1 MSSSLGQGEQFINQK
16 NNRKS
21 GKSRYNQYQNQ
32 SNLNNRSVIEAF
44 SSNSTGASN
53 PSTTSSASSSK
64 TLSIP
69 AEYKNTNI
77 NRVNTAENANMK
89 RVIKDVNKS
98 VNHAGN
104 VGNDTLL
111 VAKSFNKSND
121 KNSLKNSD
129 ITTANGLAGN
139 VNAMG
144 IFSTY
149 SSDIANNL
157 NNSFNKTDLNVPASM
172 AQKINQNNN
181 PYPIITSGNSDSNHV
196 TLFGQP
202 AQMPT
207 TAAQNNIGQFAGQN
221 VYVYDRNPITGNNI
235 YYQGNY
241 TSNLSLSSNNDMG
254 NVTAKQCF
262 ERAADNAGGNS
273 YGYAAID
280 SNGNCYTG
288 LSPSGNWQSSYSKD
302 IELCD
307 VFLGALIDKP
317 IVLGANG
324 GLYVGP
330 PNDKDLTNAN
340 LLNKNLDPTILAN
353 VDPIYGAAINSV
365 KASYGLSS
373 SLDNTDNMIF
383 QDSVSNT
390 TDTTGQASATFETVR
405 TTISSQQICPNWM
418 YDRWLDWGEWMLD
431 WDFTRDVF
439 CKTEETVTYSGIR
452 DGGGQDVI
460 LKYKCGKIP
469 FSVNTPN
476 VIPGTEVTINCYDQM
491 SKYGIMYLEIA
502 DNGVI
507 TITNSATND
516 VVWSFTP
523 KGKEQDLL
531 NQSLP
536 LKNGTTVRLNAPRPD
551 WVNKSG
557 VTTTNKNH
565 STILFTFPNV
575 PNGLTTFS
583 PNEFLSSPSGYCRLK
598 LVKNNNNSSNSS
610 LISTYKFVIQYSL
623 YNLALDNSNYAAGNI
638 TNATPGDESFAL
650 YYIDNIQANNV
661 GGLSY
666 IDMNNNVFTH
676 NKPSSGYY
684 SLGDSY
690 IESKNYLP
698 SNIIS
703 PSSVKQNVSPEQCGN
718 ICTNDDNCGAY
729 TSIRGNCATFS
740 TSSIYPNNLRIYTE
754 GASTFLRDKKVTSEM
769 THPTCSK
776 RIANTT
782 NDVYNN
788 FGSYITGASM
798 TNTKKCGMA
807 VVLDNEIQNLNNA
820 NAAAIS
826 KGKAVKDQINNIYE
840 KQNNAINDLQTNN
853 MLANVFEDVIKD
865 VDTAIETKEEN
876 ALTIVAAKDNTDL
889 ILLSDNYKYI
899 IWGIITLLLSIGAIK
914 ALRIGSR

>member
-1 MSSSLGQGEQFINQK
+1 MHSSSSSSSSLGQGEQFINQ
-16 NNRKS
+16 NNIRKS

-32 SNLNNRSVIEAF
+32 PNSYNKNTIEAF
-44 SSNSTGASN
+44 SSNSTGAYN
-53 PSTTSSASSSK
+53 PSTTSPASSSSK

-235 YYQGNY
+235 YYKGNY

-307 VFLGALIDKP
+307 VFPGAIITNP
-317 IVLGANG
+317 IILGANG
-324 GLYVGP
+324 GIYNGP
-330 PNDKDLTNAN
+330 PNDNDPTNAN

-353 VDPIYGAAINSV
+353 VDPIYGAAINNV
-365 KASYGLSS
+365 QASYGLSGGIA
-373 SLDNTDNMIF
+373 NKGNMEF
-383 QDSVSNT
+383 NDSVVNASNT
-390 TDTTGQASATFETVR
+390 TGKSSATFPTIR

-418 YDRWLDWGEWMLD
+418 HLWWLDWEEWMLR
-431 WDFTRDVF
+431 WNFTRDMF
-439 CKTEETVTYSGIR
+439 CQTEEIVTYTGIR
-452 DGGGQDVI
+452 NEGEGQDVT
-460 LKYKCGKIP
+460 LTYKCGKIP
-469 FSVNTPN
+469 FSVKTPN
-476 VIPGTEVTINCYDQM
+476 AYQGEEVSINCYAQM

-557 VTTTNKNH
+557 VTSTNKNH

-598 LVKNNNNSSNSS
+598 L
-610 LISTYKFVIQYSL
+610 TTDYRFVIQYSL

-769 THPTCSK
+769 THPSCSK
-776 RIANTT
+776 RVANIT
-782 NDVYNN
+782 NDLYNN

>member
-1 MSSSLGQGEQFINQK
+1 MSSSLSSSLGQGEQFNNQK

-32 SNLNNRSVIEAF
+32 PNLYNKNTIEAF

-53 PSTTSSASSSK
+53 PSTTSPASSSSK

-111 VAKSFNKSND
+111 VAKSFNRSND

-157 NNSFNKTDLNVPASM
+157 NNSFNKTDLNIPASM

-202 AQMPT
+202 AQMS
-207 TAAQNNIGQFAGQN
+207 TAIAQNNIGQFAGQN
-221 VYVYDRNPITGNNI
+221 VYVYDRNPVTGNNI

-241 TSNLSLSSNNDMG
+241 TSNLSLSSNSDMG

-273 YGYAAID
+273 YAYAAID

-288 LSPSGNWQSSYSKD
+288 LSPSGNWQSSYTKD
-302 IELCD
+302 IELCE
-307 VFLGALIDKP
+307 VFPGAVIDKP
-317 IVLGANG
+317 IVYGADG

-330 PNDKDLTNAN
+330 PNPKDLTNAN
-340 LLNKNLDPTILAN
+340 LLNKNLDPNILAN
-353 VDPIYGAAINSV
+353 VHPMYGTSINNV
-365 KASYGLSS
+365 QASYGLSDG
-373 SLDNTDNMIF
+373 LDNKNNMIF
-383 QDSVSNT
+383 QDSVLNT
-390 TDTTGQASATFETVR
+390 TDTTGQASATFGTVR
-405 TTISSQQICPNWM
+405 TTISSNQICP
-418 YDRWLDWGEWMLD
+418 EWMSIWWKD
-431 WDFTRDVF
+431 WAYLLLEWGFTRDMF
-439 CKTEETVTYSGIR
+439 CQTEEIVTYSDIR
-452 DGGGQDVI
+452 NGGGDGKDMTLI
-460 LKYKCGKIP
+460 YNCGKTNKSLP
-469 FSVNTPN
+469 KQTVNEGEQFT
-476 VIPGTEVTINCYDQM
+476 VSCIDEM
-491 SKYGIMYLEIA
+491 SQYGIMYLEIA

-507 TITNSATND
+507 TITNSATNG
-516 VVWSFTP
+516 VIWSFTP
-523 KGKEQDLL
+523 TGEQQALL
-531 NQSLP
+531 NQSLT
-536 LKNGTTVRLNAPRPD
+536 LKNMTTVPLNAPRPD
-551 WVNKSG
+551 WVQQSG
-557 VTTTNKNH
+557 VTSTNKNQ
-565 STILFTFPNV
+565 STKVFTLANT
-575 PNGLTTFS
+575 PNGLTTLSPGEHISS
-583 PNEFLSSPSGYCRLK
+583 PNGYCRLK
-598 LVKNNNNSSNSS
+598 VTNDNR
-610 LISTYKFVIQYSL
+610 FVIQYSL

-638 TNATPGDESFAL
+638 TNATPGDESYAL
-650 YYIDNIQANNV
+650 YYVDNIQANNV

-666 IDMNNNVFTH
+666 VDMNNNVFTH

-703 PSSVKQNVSPEQCGN
+703 PSSVKQNVTPEQCGN

-754 GASTFLRDKKVTSEM
+754 GASTFLRDKEVTSEM
-769 THPTCSK
+769 LHPTCSK
-776 RIANTT
+776 RTANTT

-798 TNTKKCGMA
+798 TNTKKCGMG

-826 KGKAVKDQINNIYE
+826 KGNVIKDQINNIYE

-914 ALRIGSR
+914 ALRIGSK

>member
-1 MSSSLGQGEQFINQK
+1 MSIMSIMSESLEQGLRYSTQSSG
-16 NNRKS
+16 NRKH
-21 GKSRYNQYQNQ
+21 RYKE
-32 SNLNNRSVIEAF
+32 SFNNKNTIEPF

-89 RVIKDVNKS
+89 SVIKDVNKS
-98 VNHAGN
+98 VKHASN
-104 VGNDTLL
+104 VSNDTVL
-111 VAKSFNKSND
+111 VANSFNRSND

-129 ITTANGLAGN
+129 ISTVNGVSGN

-149 SSDIANNL
+149 PSDIANNF
-157 NNSFNKTDLNVPASM
+157 NNIFNKTELNEQASL
-172 AQKINQNNN
+172 ARKINKNKQ
-181 PYPIITSGNSDSNHV
+181 YPIITSATPNTSNHV
-196 TLFGQP
+196 ALLGNQ
-202 AQMPT
+202 AQMSS
-207 TAAQNNIGQFAGQN
+207 TAAQNSIGSFAGHN

-241 TSNLSLSSNNDMG
+241 TSNLSLSSNSDMG

-262 ERAADNAGGNS
+262 ERAADNAGQNG
-273 YGYAAID
+273 YAYAAID

-288 LSPSGNWQSSYSKD
+288 LSPSGNWQSSYTQD

-324 GLYVGP
+324 GLYNGP

-365 KASYGLSS
+365 QASYGLSAG
-373 SLDNTDNMIF
+373 LDNKDNMIF
-383 QDSVSNT
+383 QDSVLNT
-390 TDTTGQASATFETVR
+390 TDTTGQASATFGTVR
-405 TTISSQQICPNWM
+405 TTISSNQICPKWM
-418 YDRWLDWGEWMLD
+418 YRWWEDWEEWMLR
-431 WDFTRDVF
+431 WNFTRDIF
-439 CKTEETVTYSGIR
+439 CKTEETVTYSDIR

-460 LKYKCGKIP
+460 LTYKCGKIP

-476 VIPGTEVTINCYDQM
+476 VIQGTEVSINCYEQM
-491 SKYGIMYLEIA
+491 SLYGIMYLEIA

-523 KGKEQDLL
+523 RGEEQALL

-557 VTTTNKNH
+557 VTTTNKIH

-583 PNEFLSSPSGYCRLK
+583 PNEFLSSPNGYCRLK
-598 LVKNNNNSSNSS
+598 LVKNYNNSLSTP
-610 LISTYKFVIQYSL
+610 TYKFVIQYSL

-638 TNATPGDESFAL
+638 TNATPGDESYAL

-666 IDMNNNVFTH
+666 VDMNNNVFTH
-676 NKPSSGYY
+676 NKPPSGYY

-690 IESKNYLP
+690 IESKNYMP
-698 SNIIS
+698 SNVIT
-703 PSSVKQNVSPEQCGN
+703 PLSVKQNVTPEQCGN
-718 ICTNDDNCGAY
+718 TCSNDANCGGY
-729 TSIRGNCATFS
+729 TVKDGICRTFS
-740 TSSIYPNNLRIYTE
+740 TSSIYPNNLRIYAE
-754 GASTFLRDKKVTSEM
+754 GASTFMREPQVTDDM
-769 THPTCSK
+769 VHPTCSK
-776 RIANTT
+776 KNMSTT

-807 VVLDNEIQNLNNA
+807 VVLDSEIQSLNNA

-826 KGKAVKDQINNIYE
+826 KGKVIKDQMNKIYE

-853 MLANVFEDVIKD
+853 MLANEFEDVIKD